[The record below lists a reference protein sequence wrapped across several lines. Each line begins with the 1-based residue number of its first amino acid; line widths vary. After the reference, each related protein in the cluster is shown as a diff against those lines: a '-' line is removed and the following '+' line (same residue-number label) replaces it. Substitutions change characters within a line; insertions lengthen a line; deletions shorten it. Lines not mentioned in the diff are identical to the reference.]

1 MAIHKNQTWKVM
13 LLPHGKKA
21 IGNKWVYKIKRD
33 SNDKVERY
41 HARLVVK
48 GYAPKVGVDFNEI
61 FSPIVR
67 LTSIRV
73 VLAMC
78 VIFDLHFEQLDMKT
92 VFLHGELEEEIHM
105 LQPKGYEENRKEN
118 LVYKLTKSL
127 HSLK

>member
-1 MAIHKNQTWKVM
+1 MEIHKNQTWKVM
-13 LLPHGKKA
+13 LLPLGKKA

-67 LTSIRV
+67 LTSI
-73 VLAMC
+73 
-78 VIFDLHFEQLDMKT
+78 
-92 VFLHGELEEEIHM
+92 
-105 LQPKGYEENRKEN
+105 
-118 LVYKLTKSL
+118 
-127 HSLK
+127 